1 MKSARKAVL
10 RQMMDWRAA
19 IIAGIVA
26 GMVYLVMNMWLA
38 SEYLGNANVPLQLP
52 AALVMGTSVLP
63 PAEGI
68 ASGTYLTGFL
78 IHMSVSVLFTCVIAF
93 CLYRW
98 GIWIGILGGALFGLA
113 LYSISYYGI
122 ALWLPWLSPMRG
134 WIMAVSHVVYGAV
147 AGGVYEALERDPPY
161 VNRFKPVPH

>member
-19 IIAGIVA
+19 IIAGIIA
-26 GMVYLVMNMWLA
+26 GMVYLMMNMWLA
-38 SEYLGNANVPLQLP
+38 GKYLGNANVPLQLP
-52 AALVMGTSVLP
+52 AALLMGTSVLP

-134 WIMAVSHVVYGAV
+134 WIMAVSHIVYGAV
-147 AGGVYEALERDPPY
+147 AGGVYEALERD
-161 VNRFKPVPH
+161 RFTPVLH